1 MSARGPASAGRLGR
15 RTSSGRVT
23 AGVLALGALLAGCAT
38 GAGRAGPTT
47 RPRTP
52 VAPTPTPSTSP
63 SSGPGGWS
71 LSRLASQVLGVPAQ
85 AAEVSAIS
93 AEVQL
98 GVGGIILYGSSG
110 PANLAQQLAAL
121 EALAPPGG
129 APAVMTDEE
138 GGAVQRLSN
147 LVGPLPSARQM
158 AATMSPQQIQQ
169 LGLSTGE
176 SLRSAGVTVDL
187 APVLDLD
194 GGPGPSATDPD
205 GTRSFSPSAATAAA
219 DGIAFAKGLIEA
231 GVTPVAKHF
240 PGLGSSTGNTDD
252 GPASTL
258 PYSEL
263 KTGGLLPFASAV
275 SQGLP
280 AVMVG
285 NASVPGLTNLPASI
299 SSAVIKGVLRQQLH
313 FQGLVMTDSLSA
325 GALSGAGYSV
335 PQAAVA
341 ALRAGA
347 DLLLFNPPSAELGAV
362 TDATIAAIVAAVQ
375 SGSLPRA
382 ELVAAVTQVLAFKGL
397 SAPQPATAGGLV
409 MDLRSDRPQ
418 PRCRAG

>member
-1 MSARGPASAGRLGR
+1 M
-15 RTSSGRVT
+15 
-23 AGVLALGALLAGCAT
+23 
-38 GAGRAGPTT
+38 
-47 RPRTP
+47 
-52 VAPTPTPSTSP
+52 
-63 SSGPGGWS
+63 
-71 LSRLASQVLGVPAQ
+71 VPAQ
-85 AAEVSAIS
+85 AEDVSQVS

-110 PANLAQQLAAL
+110 PANLAEQLAAL
-121 EALAPPGG
+121 EALAPPDE

-147 LVGPLPSARQM
+147 LIGPLPSARQM
-158 AATMSPQQIQQ
+158 AATMSLQQIQQ

-176 SLRSAGVTVDL
+176 RLRSAGVTVDL

-205 GTRSFSPSAATAAA
+205 GTRSFSTSPATAAA
-219 DGIAFAKGLIEA
+219 DGIAFAKGLIAA
-231 GVTPVAKHF
+231 GVTPVVKHF

-252 GPASTL
+252 GPVSTL
-258 PYSEL
+258 PYSQL
-263 KTGGLLPFASAV
+263 KTAGLLPFASAV

-325 GALSGAGYSV
+325 GALSGAGYPV

-397 SAPQPATAGGLV
+397 SQPQPATAGGLV

>member
-1 MSARGPASAGRLGR
+1 
-15 RTSSGRVT
+15 
-23 AGVLALGALLAGCAT
+23 VL
-38 GAGRAGPTT
+38 
-47 RPRTP
+47 
-52 VAPTPTPSTSP
+52 V
-63 SSGPGGWS
+63 
-71 LSRLASQVLGVPAQ
+71 VPAP
-85 AAEVSAIS
+85 AEDVSTVA

-98 GVGGIILYGSSG
+98 GVGGIILYGSAG
-110 PANLAQQLAAL
+110 PENLAQQLAAL
-121 EALAPPGG
+121 EALAPPGEV
-129 APAVMTDEE
+129 PAVMTDEE

-158 AATMSPQQIQQ
+158 AATMSPEQIEQ
-169 LGLSTGE
+169 LGLSTGDR
-176 SLRSAGVTVDL
+176 LRSVGVTVDL

-205 GTRSFSPSAATAAA
+205 GTRSFSTSAATAAA
-219 DGIAFAKGLIEA
+219 DGIAFAKGLIAA
-231 GVTPVAKHF
+231 GVTPVVKHF
-240 PGLGSSTGNTDD
+240 PGLGSSTGNTDN

-258 PYSEL
+258 PYTQL

-280 AVMVG
+280 AVMVA

-299 SSAVIKGVLRQQLH
+299 SSAVIQGVLRQQLN

-347 DLLLFNPPSAELGAV
+347 DLLLFNATSAQLGAV
-362 TDATIAAIVAAVQ
+362 TAATIAAIISAVQ
-375 SGSLPRA
+375 AGTLPRT
-382 ELVAAVTQVLAFKGL
+382 ELVAAVAQVLALKAL
-397 SAPQPATAGGLV
+397 SQPQPATAGG
-409 MDLRSDRPQ
+409 RGIAPRPSDRGL
-418 PRCRAG
+418 RAGASPY